1 MNPPKE
7 EQVVLINEQDQ
18 VQGLMG
24 KMQAHQE
31 GVLHRAFSVFVFNDK
46 NETLLQQRAH
56 GKYHSP
62 GLWTNTC
69 CSHPRENETYVEA
82 AHRRIQE
89 EMGFDCELKPAFHF
103 IYKADVGL
111 GLIEHELDHVFVGN
125 FDGTPIPNPEEVAD
139 FKWIS
144 MDDLVKDVAQ
154 NPQNYTEWFK
164 IILNQYLQ
172 HLNNQ

>member
-1 MNPPKE
+1 MNTPEE

-24 KMQAHQE
+24 KMQAHKE
-31 GVLHRAFSVFVFNDK
+31 GILHRAFSVFIFNNK
-46 NETLLQQRAH
+46 NEMLLQQRAY

-69 CSHPRENETYVEA
+69 CSHPRENETYQDA

-89 EMGFDCELKPAFHF
+89 EMGFDCELKPVFHF

-125 FDGTPIPNPEEVAD
+125 FEGTPIPNPEEVAS

-144 MDDLVKDVAQ
+144 IDNLLKDLTQ
-154 NPQNYTEWFK
+154 NPENYTEWFK
-164 IILNQYLQ
+164 IILNQYIQ
-172 HLNNQ
+172 HLNR

>member
-1 MNPPKE
+1 MNTPVE

-69 CSHPRENETYVEA
+69 CSHPRENETYIDA

-89 EMGFDCELKPAFHF
+89 EMGFDCDLKPAFHF
-103 IYKADVGL
+103 IYRADVGQ
-111 GLIEHELDHVFVGN
+111 GLIEHELDYVFVGN

-164 IILNQYLQ
+164 IILNQYLK